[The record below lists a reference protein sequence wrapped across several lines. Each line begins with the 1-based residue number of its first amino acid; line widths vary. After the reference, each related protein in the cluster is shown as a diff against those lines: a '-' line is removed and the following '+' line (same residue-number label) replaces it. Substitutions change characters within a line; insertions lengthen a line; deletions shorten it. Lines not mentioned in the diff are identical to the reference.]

1 MNPLP
6 SPGEITRSLSGAWR
20 LFLNRADAMRLFD
33 VSLGGFWR
41 SFAAIIL
48 VLPLSVAVAMAER
61 AARLAQVPT
70 ATPFSEPAFWS
81 AWLVGLTVDWV
92 TFPALL
98 ALGAGFLGV
107 GRTYTAFVVARNW
120 GGVIETVPQAAWAAL
135 VVAGLLSS
143 EIAEDL
149 YLALLIVVLRYHYLI
164 VRHALQAPVAL
175 AIALVIA
182 DFLLSLLIG
191 RGVDLAFG
199 I

>member
-6 SPGEITRSLSGAWR
+6 SPGEIARSLSGAWR

-33 VSLGGFWR
+33 VSIGGFWR

-48 VLPLSVAVAMAER
+48 VVPLSVPVAMAER
-61 AARLAQVPT
+61 AARLAQP
-70 ATPFSEPAFWS
+70 ASGLPLSEQSFWS
-81 AWLVGLTVDWV
+81 AWLVALTVDWV
-92 TFPALL
+92 LFPALL

-120 GGVIETVPQAAWAAL
+120 GGVIETVPQAVWAAL
-135 VVAGLLSS
+135 VVAGVLST
-143 EIAEDL
+143 EIAQDL
-149 YLALLIVVLRYHYLI
+149 YLALLIIVLRYHYLI
-164 VRHALQAPVAL
+164 VRQALQAPVGL

-182 DFLLSLLIG
+182 DFLLSMLIG

-199 I
+199 L